1 MCCCDFTENS
11 VSPGGGDGTTPD
23 QQQHPSNPGS
33 PTVTHSTQ
41 VTFNAQAEVINE
53 DHHQAVPED
62 PTAAPEAAAL
72 GDSSAAAPAV
82 DTAALPAAASAAESA
97 ESAPHLNLPAV
108 LWDRPAGSKTKVP
121 PPVPPRSPR
130 KPIEASGAFEA
141 ALSREAA
148 AAAAAA
154 SGAAAA
160 AVPPPAASVPIAT
173 RQPASSAG
181 GPSRGWSSLP
191 TLHFISASFAYH
203 SHASTLVFLSFPPLV
218 WMTF

>member
-11 VSPGGGDGTTPD
+11 VSPGGGTTPSKD

-33 PTVTHSTQ
+33 PTTQLHSTQ

-53 DHHQAVPED
+53 DHQAVPED
-62 PTAAPEAAAL
+62 PTGAAGPEAAAV
-72 GDSSAAAPAV
+72 GDSSAVAAV
-82 DTAALPAAASAAESA
+82 DTAAVPAVAAAAAVESS

-148 AAAAAA
+148 AA

-160 AVPPPAASVPIAT
+160 VPPAASVPIAT

-181 GPSRGWSSLP
+181 GPSRGWSSLS
-191 TLHFISASFAYH
+191 TLTSFLLHFVPPATLRPYH
-203 SHASTLVFLSFPPLV
+203 PLV
-218 WMTF
+218 THR